1 MPRVIVRE
9 SWQLKGLSFR
19 KFNELAVDI
28 GARFRVQ
35 KPLTLWPTAPQQAF
49 SFQSISVDF
58 SGGRTT
64 PVSAHCRVYKRFLE
78 FLFTSTGGNDD

>member
-58 SGGRTT
+58 RADVRR
-64 PVSAHCRVYKRFLE
+64 PYRRICRVYKRFLGILVH
-78 FLFTSTGGNDD
+78 FYGRK